1 MEEDTESYE
10 EARRNYLYTRFPQ
23 FVSIFDIRH
32 RDIKNR
38 FPQNDTFEDQLEY
51 FRQQPR
57 NNEGIQEEDLIE
69 HEQEQEL
76 NLQQEDN
83 EEQNNPVEEEQ
94 DEERQEQELNLEE
107 EDNEEQENPVEE
119 EQAEVQQNQRQ
130 SPVRLGQIFEPD
142 EELDNQV
149 QPHIPAHLFKE
160 EMALT
165 QQTVNAWR
173 TAVER
178 QAQIL
183 ENGLG
188 VIKAQTAKKEIPF
201 FTGEIEGKLAIEEW
215 FKIAE
220 RKATNAGW
228 TNEQRLRFFQEKL
241 IKSAVNLNDS
251 LTPAQK
257 VNYQTWKNN
266 IQDGLADNTT
276 KARKKEQLKTLTQ
289 EDTERVRD
297 FKIRIDDYYK
307 IAYGENAATSLN
319 ATVIALRNE
328 TKKDVL
334 LNGLK
339 TAIADLVWN
348 RPNIQNATYAQTIDM
363 VEECEK
369 IVEIKKIS
377 KNKDL
382 TSAVTVISK
391 ENEKNAEKKQQ
402 PGTNHCPDGGHRY
415 QSS

>member
-1 MEEDTESYE
+1 MGEVTESYE
-10 EARRNYLYTRFPQ
+10 EASRNYFDTRFPP
-23 FVSIFDIRH
+23 FISIFDIRH
-32 RDIKNR
+32 RNFTNR
-38 FPQNDTFEDQLEY
+38 FPQDDTLEDQLQY
-51 FRQQPR
+51 FRLQPQ
-57 NNEGIQEEDLIE
+57 NNEGIQEEDF
-69 HEQEQEL
+69 

-83 EEQNNPVEEEQ
+83 EEQNNPIEQEQ

-107 EDNEEQENPVEE
+107 EDNQEQENPVQGEE
-119 EQAEVQQNQRQ
+119 AEVQQNQRR
-130 SPVRLGQIFEPD
+130 STGLGQLFDPTEV
-142 EELDNQV
+142 LDNQV
-149 QPHIPAHLFKE
+149 QPYIPAQFFDE

-183 ENGLG
+183 EDGLG
-188 VIKAQTAKKEIPF
+188 VINAQTAKKEIPF

-220 RKATNAGW
+220 RIATNAGW

-241 IKSAVNLNDS
+241 TKSAANFNDS
-251 LTPAQK
+251 LTAAQK
-257 VNYQTWKNN
+257 VNYQTWKDN

-276 KARKKEQLKTLTQ
+276 KARKKERLKTLTQ

-307 IAYGENAATSLN
+307 IAYGENAATSVN

-348 RPNIQNATYAQTIDM
+348 RPNIHNATYAQTIDM
-363 VEECEK
+363 AEECEK

-391 ENEKNAEKKQQ
+391 EN
-402 PGTNHCPDGGHRY
+402 
-415 QSS
+415 

>member
-1 MEEDTESYE
+1 
-10 EARRNYLYTRFPQ
+10 
-23 FVSIFDIRH
+23 
-32 RDIKNR
+32 
-38 FPQNDTFEDQLEY
+38 
-51 FRQQPR
+51 
-57 NNEGIQEEDLIE
+57 
-69 HEQEQEL
+69 
-76 NLQQEDN
+76 
-83 EEQNNPVEEEQ
+83 
-94 DEERQEQELNLEE
+94 
-107 EDNEEQENPVEE
+107 
-119 EQAEVQQNQRQ
+119 
-130 SPVRLGQIFEPD
+130 
-142 EELDNQV
+142 
-149 QPHIPAHLFKE
+149 
-160 EMALT
+160 MALT
-165 QQTVNAWR
+165 QAAVNAWR
-173 TAVER
+173 TAVDR

-183 ENGLG
+183 ENGLAT
-188 VIKAQTAKKEIPF
+188 INAQATKKEIPF

-220 RKATNAGW
+220 RIATNAGW

-241 IKSAVNLNDS
+241 IKSAANFNDS

-339 TAIADLVWN
+339 TPISDLVWN
-348 RPNIQNATYAQTIDM
+348 RQNIHNATYAEAVEM
-363 VEECEK
+363 AEECEK
-369 IVEIKKIS
+369 IIEIKKIT
-377 KNKDL
+377 KEKDL
-382 TSAVTVISK
+382 TSAVAMLSL
-391 ENEKNAEKKQQ
+391 ESQKNIEHINNLEEIIKQLTPTSVTQPMAE
-402 PGTNHCPDGGHRY
+402 DM
-415 QSS
+415 